1 MKVWYGKERKKIAGF
16 TGIAIERDKL
26 MELIKESFVGEDGDP
41 NGTTVCRELLCTGCV
56 FREEEAVCVKADILV
71 GNVEPNG
78 EQMQHLL
85 MVLLTGRSEV

>member
-1 MKVWYGKERKKIAGF
+1 MAGF

-41 NGTTVCRELLCTGCV
+41 AGTGVCREILCTGCV
-56 FREEEAVCVKADILV
+56 FREAGKSCVKEDILV
-71 GNVEPNG
+71 GNAEPNG